1 MPTVWAVS
9 QVIRDAVL
17 FCYHKKDS
25 RQHKQEE
32 KNMEQ
37 DIKKQIV
44 GILEKDCR
52 LSEEEIAVMLGKE
65 TKEVELAIKE
75 LEKEGILCGYHALV
89 NWDKVDDDTVTALIE
104 LKVTPQGGDGFN
116 KIAEQ
121 IYQYPQVETLY
132 LMSGAYDFLVMVR
145 GKSIKDI
152 SLFVSENLASIE
164 EVQSTATYFTLT
176 KYKEQGVN
184 LTRKKQDG
192 RMVITL

>member
-1 MPTVWAVS
+1 MENHTRE
-9 QVIRDAVL
+9 QL
-17 FCYHKKDS
+17 LKLLENNS
-25 RQHKQEE
+25 RLT
-32 KNMEQ
+32 N
-37 DIKKQIV
+37 
-44 GILEKDCR
+44 
-52 LSEEEIAVMLGKE
+52 A
-65 TKEVELAIKE
+65 ELAIMLDVTQE
-75 LEKEGILCGYHALV
+75 QIHDEVASLEKEHIICGYHTLI

-104 LKVTPQGGDGFN
+104 LKVTPQGGDGYN

-132 LMSGAYDFLVMVR
+132 LMSGAYDFLVLLR

>member
-1 MPTVWAVS
+1 
-9 QVIRDAVL
+9 
-17 FCYHKKDS
+17 
-25 RQHKQEE
+25 
-32 KNMEQ
+32 MEQ
-37 DIKKQIV
+37 DLKRQILN
-44 GILEKDCR
+44 ILERNSR
-52 LSEEEIAVMLGKE
+52 LTAEEIAVMTGSDEKTVTE
-65 TKEVELAIKE
+65 TIEG
-75 LEKEGILCGYHALV
+75 LEKGGSVCGYHALI

-104 LKVTPQGGDGFN
+104 LKVTPQGGDGYN

-132 LMSGAYDFLVMVR
+132 LMSGAYDFLVLLR

>member
-1 MPTVWAVS
+1 
-9 QVIRDAVL
+9 
-17 FCYHKKDS
+17 
-25 RQHKQEE
+25 
-32 KNMEQ
+32 MEQ
-37 DIKKQIV
+37 DLKRQILN
-44 GILEKDCR
+44 ILERNSR
-52 LSEEEIAVMLGKE
+52 LTAEEIAVMTGSDEKTVTE
-65 TKEVELAIKE
+65 TIEGP
-75 LEKEGILCGYHALV
+75 EKGGIVCGYHALI

-104 LKVTPQGGDGFN
+104 LKVTPQGGDGYN

-132 LMSGAYDFLVMVR
+132 LMSGAYDFLVLLR